1 VTGRLFHV
9 PDWNYDHGFGNYAFW
24 QDHELP
30 DEVEKMYARMEAA
43 TPPFERSGLPQ
54 PAFDTQVAL
63 FVAAMANMAG
73 SQATH

>member
-1 VTGRLFHV
+1 M
-9 PDWNYDHGFGNYAFW
+9 D
-24 QDHELP
+24 
-30 DEVEKMYARMEAA
+30 AA